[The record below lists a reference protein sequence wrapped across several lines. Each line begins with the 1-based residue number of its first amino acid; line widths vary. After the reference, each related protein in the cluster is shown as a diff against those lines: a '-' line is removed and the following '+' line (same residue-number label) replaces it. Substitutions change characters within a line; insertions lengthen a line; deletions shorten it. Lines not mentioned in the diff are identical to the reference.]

1 MRGRSGDGSAHRV
14 SFTAYVITDCAT
26 IAAHRILEMNSTSLL
41 VVIIATL
48 IGAVG
53 AYYGVRAGMDA
64 SDSFASR
71 LSVTSTDY
79 VRQREKARA
88 DGLDPSKVTAPAAR
102 TQRPG
107 TYDEAL
113 TAAKTS
119 PYVRADSDVAQ
130 RKEAAL
136 RGENLEGGSAA
147 SNSTGNTASSGNGGA
162 AANANS
168 QNANDQLAYAG
179 EATGENGTYTVHDE
193 IRRQLATEEM
203 SDTKREAL
211 ESLLPKEAMK
221 PVRAIDVRMKFD
233 SRNCVVPRN
242 SNSWIGVMFRPKSSA
257 IRGTSLNDLDEL
269 ILLRERCDG
278 VMIVEDTPI
287 ELSNST
293 AATDSGLQETRRDEV
308 KYYLLQK
315 QVPKESIQT
324 VNR

>member
-1 MRGRSGDGSAHRV
+1 
-14 SFTAYVITDCAT
+14 
-26 IAAHRILEMNSTSLL
+26 MNSTSLL

-64 SDSFASR
+64 SDSYASR
-71 LSVTSTDY
+71 LSVTTTEY
-79 VRQREKARA
+79 VRQREKLRA
-88 DGLDPSKVTAPAAR
+88 EGLDPSKVTAPAAR

-107 TYDEAL
+107 TYDESL
-113 TAAKTS
+113 TAGNTS
-119 PYVRADSDVAQ
+119 PYVRADSDAIQ
-130 RKEAAL
+130 PGEATPN
-136 RGENLEGGSAA
+136 GENVTSAA
-147 SNSTGNTASSGNGGA
+147 SASGASGNNA
-162 AANANS
+162 SANTGSTAPDAGS
-168 QNANDQLAYAG
+168 QNTDEQLALAG
-179 EATGENGTYTVHDE
+179 VATGENGTYTVHDE

-211 ESLLPKEAMK
+211 ESLLPKEDMK

-233 SRNCVVPRN
+233 SRSCVVPRN

-269 ILLRERCDG
+269 ILLRERCEG
-278 VMIVEDTPI
+278 IMIVEDTPI
-287 ELSNST
+287 ELSSNH
-293 AATDSGLQETRRDEV
+293 ADTDRGLQETRRDEV

-315 QVPKESIQT
+315 QVPIESIQT